1 MKISE
6 LQDYVKD
13 RLNKVEALVQGGCKA
28 FAEDTRSVYD
38 ESKQWIAG
46 GKVALVVVT
55 PDMTRNGVAEDGIP
69 MDTKLLIR
77 CVERAPLAASSNV
90 MRALDAAEI
99 VGHELDGP
107 VFNLES
113 VRQTADERTKT
124 ITATATF
131 NVTIHLSYPGR
142 PAPESQN
149 KEGE

>member
-1 MKISE
+1 MKIRE
-6 LQDYVKD
+6 LQEYVKF

-38 ESKQWIAG
+38 ESNQWISG

-55 PDMTRNGVAEDGIP
+55 PDMTRNGCAEDGVP
-69 MDTKLLIR
+69 MDTKLLVR
-77 CVERAPLAASSNV
+77 CVEMAPLASSSNA

-107 VFNLES
+107 SFSWDS

-131 NVTIHLSYPGR
+131 NTTIHLT
-142 PAPESQN
+142 
-149 KEGE
+149 KGE